1 VEVEDGRRTGRKRRL
16 EEVAGGPKIRW
27 TWWTAGTRLGFF
39 ASTPFFFDC
48 FSSFLYLAEFFSE
61 PRREAKRI

>member
-1 VEVEDGRRTGRKRRL
+1 M
-16 EEVAGGPKIRW
+16 
-27 TWWTAGTRLGFF
+27 GFF

-61 PRREAKRI
+61 PRREGKEDLEKISK